1 MSSIPPPPPPGWSSS
16 APPGIPLGA
25 PPGAPPPPGYRPPT
39 DPHVAKFA
47 QKKKEWVRSQRQ
59 RFGEKRKGGFVE
71 TQKADMPP
79 EHLRKIVKDIG
90 DVSQKKFSSDKRS
103 YLGALKYM
111 PHAVMKLLEN
121 MPMPWESARE
131 VKVLYHV
138 NGCLT
143 LVNEK
148 IGRAHV

>member
-1 MSSIPPPPPPGWSSS
+1 M
-16 APPGIPLGA
+16 
-25 PPGAPPPPGYRPPT
+25 
-39 DPHVAKFA
+39 
-47 QKKKEWVRSQRQ
+47 QRN
-59 RFGEKRKGGFVE
+59 RFGEKRKGGFVQ

-90 DVSQKKFSSDKRS
+90 DVSQKKYTNDKRS
-103 YLGALKYM
+103 YLGALKFM

-143 LVNEK
+143 LVNEIPRVIEPVFFCAVGNDVDVHEK
-148 IGRAHV
+148 GEGRSTTVQAHAISTIRRRRTPTVVVRKYRRR